1 MKQKVQNHLNQAA
14 FLSGVAASGFLQT
27 GLKAASATRKHLR
40 PNKHEQQERVVLGRV
55 KYRPNV
61 KEPVDVLKKI
71 KNDLDDI
78 KDALVD
84 IAEKR

>member
-1 MKQKVQNHLNQAA
+1 MKQRLQNRLNQAA
-14 FLSGVAASGFLQT
+14 FLSGVAASGFVQA
-27 GLKAASATRKHLR
+27 GLKAASAPKRHSQ
-40 PNKHEQQERVVLGRV
+40 NKHERDEKVSLGRV

-61 KEPVDVLKKI
+61 TEPADVLNGI

-84 IAEKR
+84 IAEKK